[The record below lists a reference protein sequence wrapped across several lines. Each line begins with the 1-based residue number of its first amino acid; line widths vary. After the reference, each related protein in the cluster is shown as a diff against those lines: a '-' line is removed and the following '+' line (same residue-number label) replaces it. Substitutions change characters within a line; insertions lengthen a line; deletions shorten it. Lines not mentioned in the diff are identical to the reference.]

1 VTYTMTFA
9 PGWNQVIDPANER
22 QDLLT
27 FINDTHKAVWGYRP
41 RWSAEWAEN
50 TPISDLRKEAK
61 KLEDEVHASVNR
73 EIRLAE
79 LERAE
84 ARRVAIIWEEV
95 TTPLANTYKP
105 FSNIKELL

>member
-1 VTYTMTFA
+1 
-9 PGWNQVIDPANER
+9 
-22 QDLLT
+22 
-27 FINDTHKAVWGYRP
+27 
-41 RWSAEWAEN
+41 
-50 TPISDLRKEAK
+50 
-61 KLEDEVHASVNR
+61 VNR

>member
-41 RWSAEWAEN
+41 RWSAE
-50 TPISDLRKEAK
+50 
-61 KLEDEVHASVNR
+61 
-73 EIRLAE
+73 
-79 LERAE
+79 
-84 ARRVAIIWEEV
+84 
-95 TTPLANTYKP
+95 
-105 FSNIKELL
+105 